1 MTDAPRPRR
10 SRRVDAPGTGP
21 AGADATEPRLEPAR
35 EPQPGAGQGGADD
48 RATEK
53 TGEREKRPT
62 LSERDRW
69 LLEQRPPHW
78 S

>member
-1 MTDAPRPRR
+1 MTDGPRPRR

-21 AGADATEPRLEPAR
+21 AGADATEPRLELAL
-35 EPQPGAGQGGADD
+35 EPKPGDGQGGAEG
-48 RATEK
+48 RATEN
-53 TGEREKRPT
+53 TGERDKPPA